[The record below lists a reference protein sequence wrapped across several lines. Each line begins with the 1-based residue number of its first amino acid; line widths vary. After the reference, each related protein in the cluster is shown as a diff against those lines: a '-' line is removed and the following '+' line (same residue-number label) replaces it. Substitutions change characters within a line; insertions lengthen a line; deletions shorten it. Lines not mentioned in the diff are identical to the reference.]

1 MCGERY
7 RREVSDLG
15 LGLGECEMQVRLK
28 GWGYAVARE
37 SCRKWLLRYRLEL
50 TARHGT
56 AALYELSNHDLQY
69 WYHVDKLGN
78 AELQARY
85 LHEHGVYADRRDLE
99 RWLRAPAQALPVL
112 RTNEDVHTHA
122 CGEYVLQQLQEGA
135 SPGDV
140 AESLLHRYL
149 IVATQQRVQAY
160 RRYREQRSEYWT
172 VEALERVHW
181 KVLYALVR
189 ARGSFADAH
198 RVTNTRLASVRAA
211 FCDEVSL
218 AEEFVPLSILRVF
231 FFSP

>member
-1 MCGERY
+1 MAPESY
-7 RREVSDLG
+7 RN
-15 LGLGECEMQVRLK
+15 
-28 GWGYAVARE
+28 
-37 SCRKWLLRYRLEL
+37 WLLRYRREL

-69 WYHVDKLGN
+69 WYHVDKLSN

-85 LHEHGVYADRRDLE
+85 LHEHGVYADRLNLQ

-140 AESLLHRYL
+140 AESLLRRYL
-149 IVATQQRVQAY
+149 IVATHQRVQAY

-189 ARGSFADAH
+189 ADRCIIPRADSK
-198 RVTNTRLASVRAA
+198 RYSKKTRDVLVSVRAA
-211 FCDEVSL
+211 FCEEVSL
-218 AEEFVPLSILRVF
+218 AEEFVPLRILRDF
-231 FFSP
+231 CSPCTVCLACA